1 MRAMS
6 RPDACPESAGPPR
19 AEVFSEEAF
28 VREFKASFRVLWLIA
43 VGILGDS
50 SLAEDVVQEAA
61 VVALGKLDQYQPGT
75 NFSAWMGQMV
85 RFMALNERRKR
96 GRRPAVS
103 LDPATMDQ
111 VVPGSGEGST
121 QGELRLTDSGQLPPD
136 QAHFDD
142 RVLKALG
149 EVGETARACLLL
161 RTVEGLSY
169 TEISRLLEIPEGTA
183 MSHVHRTRRFL
194 RGRLAGLS
202 PGTDAEKG
210 GEA

>member
-1 MRAMS
+1 M
-6 RPDACPESAGPPR
+6 
-19 AEVFSEEAF
+19 
-28 VREFKASFRVLWLIA
+28 LWLIA

-75 NFSAWMGQMV
+75 NFGAWMGQMV

-96 GRRPAVS
+96 GRRPAIS

-121 QGELRLTDSGQLPPD
+121 QGELRLTDRGQLPPD

-142 RVLKALG
+142 RVLEALG

-161 RTVEGLSY
+161 RTVEGLNY
-169 TEISRLLEIPEGTA
+169 AEISKLLEIPEGTA
-183 MSHVHRTRRFL
+183 MSHVYRTRRYL
-194 RGRLAGLS
+194 RERLAGLS
-202 PGTDAEKG
+202 PGTDAGKG